1 MDEIRTTCHTCS
13 VITWV
18 LDWILSFYSVF
29 LALFIWGAHFKNPD
43 PLLTRLILSFL
54 AVCAVA
60 HTVLSAITKVI
71 YSASWS
77 DERNPCLSANI
88 KLQAFGL
95 CFPWVFFFLYS
106 LFIPDF
112 YGSGLDPIF
121 NPVFMA
127 ALFYGGVCFF
137 NLTFTIIAIKCPPL
151 KRSEQR
157 KRR

>member
-1 MDEIRTTCHTCS
+1 MDNIRTTCHVCS

-18 LDWILSFYSVF
+18 FDWLLSFYSVF
-29 LALFIWGAHFKNPD
+29 LALFLWGAHFKNTD
-43 PLLTRLILSFL
+43 PLLTRLIFSFL

-71 YSASWS
+71 HSESWYYEKNS
-77 DERNPCLSANI
+77 CLSANV

-95 CFPWVFFFLYS
+95 IYPWVFFFLYS
-106 LFIPDF
+106 IFIPAF

-121 NPVFMA
+121 NPVFLV
-127 ALFYGGVCFF
+127 ALFYGSVCFF

-151 KRSEQR
+151 KQSEHWG
-157 KRR
+157 KK